1 MLFAEQ
7 NHTIVYKSLISF
19 VDCLKFA
26 TFASM
31 KWMRTFRKIRLGESM
46 VYTLVW
52 SAIFLIPFMNAHLM
66 AEHSISFRNVIIS
79 WGKIS
84 PYFLIFVINNVF
96 LAPQL
101 VFRNRYKWYVVGVL
115 VVVFAVFGTIELLD
129 FRYWQ
134 MDDTLRNKAS
144 LTELEWY
151 WNVLFSI
158 LMAAANTMIKLYYR
172 AIETERRMAI
182 LEREN
187 IEQQMQYLKYQINPH
202 FLMNTLNNIH
212 AMIDFDSDMA
222 KRSVMELSRMLRH
235 VLYDSGESHTTLD
248 KEVEFLH
255 NYIELMRIRYVDDVD
270 IRISE
275 PDINVCRSVKMPP
288 LLLIV
293 LIENAFKHGISYSKK
308 SYIFIDIDVV
318 DEELI
323 CVVTNS
329 KHKTSS
335 TEHSGIGMSNI
346 TKRLDLLFGN
356 HYTLKIDDASD
367 EQYRV
372 KLVIPIL
379 K

>member
-1 MLFAEQ
+1 
-7 NHTIVYKSLISF
+7 
-19 VDCLKFA
+19 
-26 TFASM
+26 
-31 KWMRTFRKIRLGESM
+31 
-46 VYTLVW
+46 
-52 SAIFLIPFMNAHLM
+52 M
-66 AEHSISFRNVIIS
+66 AEATIDFDNVIIS
-79 WGKIS
+79 WGKIL
-84 PYFLIFVINNVF
+84 PYFLIFVVNDKL

-101 VFRNRYKWYVVGVL
+101 VFRNRYKWYFLGL
-115 VVVFAVFGTIELLD
+115 FIVVFAVFGTIELLD

-134 MDDTLRNKAS
+134 MDDSLRNKAS

-172 AIETERRMAI
+172 ALDTEQRMAI

-212 AMIDFDSDMA
+212 AMIDFDTEMA
-222 KRSVMELSRMLRH
+222 KRSVMDLSRMLRH

-255 NYIELMRIRYVDDVD
+255 NYIELMRIRYVDEVD
-270 IRISE
+270 IRLSV
-275 PDINVCRSVKMPP
+275 PDLNVCRSVKMPP

-293 LIENAFKHGISYSKK
+293 LIENAFQHGISYSKR
-308 SYIFIDIDVV
+308 SYIFVDVDVV
-318 DEELI
+318 DDELI
-323 CVVTNS
+323 CIVTNS

-356 HYTLKIDDASD
+356 SYTLKIDDASD
-367 EQYRV
+367 DQYRV

>member
-1 MLFAEQ
+1 
-7 NHTIVYKSLISF
+7 
-19 VDCLKFA
+19 
-26 TFASM
+26 
-31 KWMRTFRKIRLGESM
+31 M

-66 AEHSISFRNVIIS
+66 AEHSISFRHVIIS

>member
-1 MLFAEQ
+1 
-7 NHTIVYKSLISF
+7 
-19 VDCLKFA
+19 
-26 TFASM
+26 
-31 KWMRTFRKIRLGESM
+31 M

-66 AEHSISFRNVIIS
+66 AEATIDFDNVIIS

-84 PYFLIFVINNVF
+84 PYFLIFVVNNKL

-101 VFRNRYKWYVVGVL
+101 VFRNRYKWYILGL
-115 VVVFAVFGTIELLD
+115 FIVVFAVFGTIELLD

-134 MDDTLRNKAS
+134 MDDSLRNKAS

-172 AIETERRMAI
+172 ALDTEQRMAI

-212 AMIDFDSDMA
+212 AMIDFDTDMA
-222 KRSVMELSRMLRH
+222 KRSVMDLSRMLRH

-255 NYIELMRIRYVDDVD
+255 NYIELMRIRYVDEVD
-270 IRISE
+270 IRLSV
-275 PDINVCRSVKMPP
+275 PDLNVCRSVKMPP

-293 LIENAFKHGISYSKK
+293 LIENAFKHGISYSKR
-308 SYIFIDIDVV
+308 SYIFVDVDVV
-318 DEELI
+318 DDELI
-323 CVVTNS
+323 CIVTNS

-356 HYTLKIDDASD
+356 SYTLKIDDASD
-367 EQYRV
+367 DQYRV

>member
-1 MLFAEQ
+1 
-7 NHTIVYKSLISF
+7 
-19 VDCLKFA
+19 
-26 TFASM
+26 
-31 KWMRTFRKIRLGESM
+31 
-46 VYTLVW
+46 
-52 SAIFLIPFMNAHLM
+52 M
-66 AEHSISFRNVIIS
+66 AEATIDFDNVIIS
-79 WGKIS
+79 WGKIL
-84 PYFLIFVINNVF
+84 PYFLIFVVNDKL

-101 VFRNRYKWYVVGVL
+101 VFRNRYKWYILGL
-115 VVVFAVFGTIELLD
+115 FIVVFAVFGTIELLD

-134 MDDTLRNKAS
+134 SDVSVRDKAS

-172 AIETERRMAI
+172 ALDTEQRMAI

-212 AMIDFDSDMA
+212 AMIDFDTEMA
-222 KRSVMELSRMLRH
+222 KRSVMDLSRMLRH
-235 VLYDSGESHTTLD
+235 VLYDSGENYTTLD
-248 KEVEFLH
+248 KEVGFLQ
-255 NYIELMRIRYVDDVD
+255 NYIELMRIRYVDEVD
-270 IRISE
+270 IRLSV
-275 PDINVCRSVKMPP
+275 PDMNVCRSVKMPP

-293 LIENAFKHGISYSKK
+293 LIENAFKHGISYSSN
-308 SYIFIDIDVV
+308 SYIFVDLDVV
-318 DEELI
+318 DDELI

-329 KHKTSS
+329 KHKASS

-356 HYTLKIDDASD
+356 RYTLKIDDASD
-367 EQYRV
+367 DQYKV

>member
-1 MLFAEQ
+1 
-7 NHTIVYKSLISF
+7 
-19 VDCLKFA
+19 
-26 TFASM
+26 M
-31 KWMRTFRKIRLGESM
+31 KWMGTFRKMRLGESM

-66 AEHSISFRNVIIS
+66 AEATIDFDNVIVS

-84 PYFLIFVINNVF
+84 PYFIIFLVNNIL

-101 VFRNRYKWYVVGVL
+101 VFRNRYKWYILGLFIVVLG
-115 VVVFAVFGTIELLD
+115 VFGTIELLD

-134 MDDTLRNKAS
+134 SDVSMRDKAS

-172 AIETERRMAI
+172 AIDTEQRMAI

-212 AMIDFDSDMA
+212 AMIDFDSEMA

-235 VLYDSGESHTTLD
+235 VLYDSGENHTTLD

-255 NYIELMRIRYVDDVD
+255 NYIELMRIRYVDEVD
-270 IRISE
+270 IRLSA
-275 PDINVCRSVKMPP
+275 PDMNVCRSVKMPP

-293 LIENAFKHGISYSKK
+293 LIENAFKHGISYSKR
-308 SYIFIDIDVV
+308 SYIFIDLDVID
-318 DEELI
+318 DELI
-323 CVVTNS
+323 CIVTNS
-329 KHKTSS
+329 KHKTST

-356 HYTLKIDDASD
+356 HYTLKIDDVHD
-367 EQYRV
+367 DQYRV